1 MVVDNAHVFVA
12 QHGHA
17 GCVGC
22 LLLWFMIKEFRE
34 IFNLVDKDK
43 GGTISVQEVQ
53 DLMDM
58 LGMQMSEAETRAM
71 VAEIDLDGNGE
82 IDFPEF
88 LTMMLRKMNTGNVEK
103 ELKEVFTVFDQDG
116 SGTISRQEL
125 RAALSMLGEKLT
137 DEEVEEAIKFADT
150 SGDGEIE
157 YDEFIQLVLN
167 RDDARK

>member
-1 MVVDNAHVFVA
+1 MVGTASTRWAKRKLTAVA
-12 QHGHA
+12 PR
-17 GCVGC
+17 VGSISSAE
-22 LLLWFMIKEFRE
+22 LGE
-34 IFNLVDKDK
+34 IMK
-43 GGTISVQEVQ
+43 S
-53 DLMDM
+53 
-58 LGMQMSEAETRAM
+58 LGQKASKAEIQAM
-71 VAEIDLDGNGE
+71 VDEIDADGNGE

-157 YDEFIQLVLN
+157 YDEFIQLVLS
-167 RDDARK
+167 RDDSRK